1 MANEIRERFRERKYS
16 YNTKRKQDKEK
27 YKNENF
33 DSPIKIIVFSPL
45 LLIGVLEKAI
55 DKIKE
60 IPNKQNDIKTKKIND
75 DKNIMIKS
83 KNVKSNLNVNE
94 KAINKNELNSKHQT
108 TTILQDKNLPLNQK
122 ITQDEYKF
130 VFNKIDSNDL
140 EEKIFLKFKKE
151 LEKIKNECEII
162 ESEEYLITK
171 YEDDYDLYIKAKEIN
186 KKISNLLERL
196 ERIGKNYKLIKEH
209 NLIEEPLLLD
219 NSILIDDIIAYKE
232 KITEGKLKNI
242 SNRIKLLSEYKFL
255 YEKLDKLSE
264 KTSEI
269 KEISDDRVKEL
280 AKRNEKYRNAKNKI
294 VNLKEIDDCCNLI
307 IEKNN
312 KYLEEL
318 SKKVSNIDVKTYAE
332 KKLKGMDGFLLT
344 SLRYIGLLTLTPLRG
359 LLPSIGAKTAAT
371 RKLLHS
377 MLDNMHY
384 ETTKKAVYSVSNY
397 EQEINNKIYD
407 VNSVEDNIEL
417 ALQDVSRL
425 KSEFKD
431 CFLKYNLDEYEKAY
445 KKIMMI
451 EKNIKNSQEK
461 VNIIK
466 QRLIKNKEIN
476 RTTLVKVRKLNERN

>member
-33 DSPIKIIVFSPL
+33 DNPIKIIVFSPL
-45 LLIGVLEKAI
+45 LLIGVIGKAI

-60 IPNKQNDIKTKKIND
+60 TPNKQNDFKSKKIND

-94 KAINKNELNSKHQT
+94 RAINKNELNSKHQT
-108 TTILQDKNLPLNQK
+108 TTILQDKNLLLNQK

-209 NLIEEPLLLD
+209 NLIEEPSLLD

-242 SNRIKLLSEYKFL
+242 PNRIKLLSEYKFL

-332 KKLKGMDGFLLT
+332 KKLKGMDGFLST

-431 CFLKYNLDEYEKAY
+431 YFLKYNLDEYEKAY

>member
-33 DSPIKIIVFSPL
+33 DNPIKIIVFSPL
-45 LLIGVLEKAI
+45 LLIGVIGKAI

-60 IPNKQNDIKTKKIND
+60 TPNKQNDFKSKKIND
-75 DKNIMIKS
+75 DKNIMIKR

-94 KAINKNELNSKHQT
+94 RAINKNELNSKHQT
-108 TTILQDKNLPLNQK
+108 TTILQDKNLPSNQK

-242 SNRIKLLSEYKFL
+242 PNRIKLLSEYKFL

-425 KSEFKD
+425 KNEFKD

>member
-1 MANEIRERFRERKYS
+1 M
-16 YNTKRKQDKEK
+16 
-27 YKNENF
+27 
-33 DSPIKIIVFSPL
+33 
-45 LLIGVLEKAI
+45 
-55 DKIKE
+55 
-60 IPNKQNDIKTKKIND
+60 
-75 DKNIMIKS
+75 
-83 KNVKSNLNVNE
+83 
-94 KAINKNELNSKHQT
+94 
-108 TTILQDKNLPLNQK
+108 
-122 ITQDEYKF
+122 
-130 VFNKIDSNDL
+130 
-140 EEKIFLKFKKE
+140 
-151 LEKIKNECEII
+151 
-162 ESEEYLITK
+162 
-171 YEDDYDLYIKAKEIN
+171 YIKAKEIN

-242 SNRIKLLSEYKFL
+242 PNRIKLLSEYKFL

-431 CFLKYNLDEYEKAY
+431 YFLKYNLDEYEKAY

>member
-33 DSPIKIIVFSPL
+33 DNPIKIIVFSPL
-45 LLIGVLEKAI
+45 LLIGVIGKAI

-60 IPNKQNDIKTKKIND
+60 TPNKQNDFKSKKIND
-75 DKNIMIKS
+75 DKNIMIKR

-94 KAINKNELNSKHQT
+94 RAINKNELNSKHQT
-108 TTILQDKNLPLNQK
+108 TTILQDKNLLLNQK
-122 ITQDEYKF
+122 ITQDGYKF
-130 VFNKIDSNDL
+130 AFNKIDSNDL

-162 ESEEYLITK
+162 ESEEYLIAK

-242 SNRIKLLSEYKFL
+242 PNRIKLLSEYKYL

-431 CFLKYNLDEYEKAY
+431 YFLKYNLDEYEKAY